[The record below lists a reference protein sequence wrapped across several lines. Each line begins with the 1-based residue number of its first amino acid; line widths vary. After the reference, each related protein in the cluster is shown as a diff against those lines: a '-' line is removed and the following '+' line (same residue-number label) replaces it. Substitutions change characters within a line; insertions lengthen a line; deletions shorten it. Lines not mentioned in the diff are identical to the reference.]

1 MGAFLYLLIFVFC
14 ICDILYLCISSTYCS
29 RALQFA
35 GRRSIHQSLPVTR
48 LLPQALVLLCKTSN
62 GDEDDDEDYV
72 DDNDDH
78 LQYEDGQ

>member
-1 MGAFLYLLIFVFC
+1 M
-14 ICDILYLCISSTYCS
+14 YLCISSTYCSS

-62 GDEDDDEDYV
+62 SGDDDDDEEEE
-72 DDNDDH
+72 DNDDGGDDDH
-78 LQYEDGQ
+78 GGGDY